1 MHVQVLT
8 GDKQETAI
16 NIGYSCNL
24 INEDMRMWVISTS
37 FPDLEHLEAGG
48 QEAEAAQMASERVG
62 EQLAQVRQGGGARGW
77 CRQGCLGQI
86 SSPCIDTSPCTHP
99 AYTLTLHTTAH
110 HPCTLQ

>member
-62 EQLAQVRQGGGARGW
+62 EQLAQVRQGGGGTLCTVQPQTRRGLQQDAPHLGVW
-77 CRQGCLGQI
+77 CLELRPQLC
-86 SSPCIDTSPCTHP
+86 
-99 AYTLTLHTTAH
+99 
-110 HPCTLQ
+110 

>member
-62 EQLAQVRQGGGARGW
+62 EQLAQVRQGGGGPGAGAGRGALV
-77 CRQGCLGQI
+77 RF
-86 SSPCIDTSPCTHP
+86 PHP
-99 AYTLTLHTTAH
+99 A
-110 HPCTLQ
+110 